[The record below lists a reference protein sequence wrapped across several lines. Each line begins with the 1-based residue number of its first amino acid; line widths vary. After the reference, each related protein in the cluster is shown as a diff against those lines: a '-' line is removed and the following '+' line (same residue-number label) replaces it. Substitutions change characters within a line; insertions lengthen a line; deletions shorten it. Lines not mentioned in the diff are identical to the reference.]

1 MPGVAAMLVVFVM
14 VLVLMLL
21 MMRVTTVLA
30 VMPVH
35 PVLGMV
41 TLDVTTVLA
50 VLAMVFLYSSAALGM
65 AEPRACLLPLL
76 EYIGVAAGLHD
87 AAALGLV
94 VGMSRVMMP
103 VCPASHSQR
112 PPLVRELR
120 QPEYRDLVLRRSEQI
135 VRQGNGDCD
144 HNTDRSVGSRGQRRS
159 KGGTASR

>member
-35 PVLGMV
+35 PVLGVMPFYV
-41 TLDVTTVLA
+41 AAMLVVL
-50 VLAMVFLYSSAALGM
+50 VLLHPAAALGM
-65 AEPRACLLPLL
+65 AEARAGMLPLL
-76 EYIGVAAGLHD
+76 EYIGVAASLHD